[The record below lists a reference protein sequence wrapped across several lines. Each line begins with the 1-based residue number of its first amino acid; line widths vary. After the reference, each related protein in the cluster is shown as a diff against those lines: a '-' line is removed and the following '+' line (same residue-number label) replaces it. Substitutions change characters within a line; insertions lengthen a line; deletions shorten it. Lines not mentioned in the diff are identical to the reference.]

1 MNGRRFRAAVS
12 NSRTAGR
19 EVHHQSRAMSESK
32 ATGGYSPANGET
44 ATTNATN
51 APIVKAKDLKATVYR
66 LVRARSTWGQYG
78 EQYRLTL
85 TSDET
90 GDVTTY
96 IPATSV
102 LARRLSQGE
111 IGLGALLRPSTVVG
125 KNGPFTALV
134 PAGKGGM

>member
-1 MNGRRFRAAVS
+1 MNEA
-12 NSRTAGR
+12 
-19 EVHHQSRAMSESK
+19 SRAMSESK
-32 ATGGYSPANGET
+32 ATGVNSPANGET
-44 ATTNATN
+44 ATTNT

-134 PAGKGGM
+134 PVGKGGM